1 MADKSSFRRSEVE
14 AQRSAE
20 LSEALKPAFGVSAQ
34 RKRRSTQDPEAAKN
48 VPLDVARGFVSGA
61 LGQLGDLESLIRM
74 LPGFDEKTIIPTSEE
89 IESNLPFRSDTPVSR
104 AMTGAGQLAGSFY
117 GGPGS
122 SVRAAF
128 GLPRAIKR
136 AGQDF
141 AMAAGQ
147 SGPRI
152 FIGPKAKTWD
162 QAAADAAQRMEQA
175 GADPVEIWRQTG
187 TFRGADGIQRQEI
200 SDVGAQFR
208 NANEIKEL
216 AKTKKFQAE
225 ALKEQI
231 KGVPGQKDLF
241 PKALTEARRPAREQ
255 VKQLKED
262 AAALSLDPSYRGQ
275 PAKFVLEHPELYK
288 AYPEL
293 ADINVAQGSRS
304 GDDGTRAALMGGKG
318 GMEMEVT
325 RRGLRDDPRSSMLH
339 EMQHAVQTLEDMAPG
354 GSTNTA
360 FRDPRAFEILE
371 ELRKKAATPMTFE
384 EYAKHLSHID
394 EAELAKSYPNYVKSI
409 PSMVKGMDRE
419 LQSQA
424 AMEYYKRLAGEAEAR
439 ATQFREPMGPTE
451 RRQEFPYSSYDV
463 PAEDLIVKDPKQ
475 YAAGGKV
482 HISDNPD
489 TMRLEL
495 AGGGAPK
502 AIAQR
507 LKTLREQLAERSAAA
522 EAIQARDRKLPLEQI
537 PEGSLTPEAIEAEIK
552 RMREEKGMAAG
563 GAAKLAKLLRAP
575 AKSKQEIEAIAERVA
590 PQVTGEYVR
599 KKPGSAITVADK
611 TKKQFEREKTLPVDI
626 RATGV
631 ERTPQ
636 PVDIER
642 LKGEVMIGIAGDPT
656 VTGKTLH
663 SVGDVRL
670 ESPAPQH
677 GGPLYGLYH
686 DNDHFWA
693 SGLGA
698 ARKVQNLAK
707 EASQQYDAP
716 VVGKYVMMGP
726 DSINYALHFAD
737 ANLQAIDLSK
747 MSKRQ
752 IEGFNKLLR
761 QGSPASGPRPNFPGI
776 EDKGDAYLQFAFDP
790 ELRKHFNALM
800 QQPTVT
806 EKFGLPSGTDI
817 RFAVTEPALR
827 DLETGVTGYSM
838 GRMKPEIP
846 ATELKLS
853 EHPTYSHDI
862 PGEFMGQSRYPIPYE
877 LSFPDTL
884 KVIRENP
891 AQAPYEFGSLKM
903 VGPRQIVDQQ
913 MIDEI
918 KAYEERMK
926 QLTGKKK
933 GGAVEKA
940 AGGNIDKL
948 TPRQMLYLSSS
959 EDIAKLTPH
968 QQREVV
974 ANMGGDELRQRMSGY
989 FAKGGA
995 VKKTKVSDNPDTMRL
1010 ELMKAKG

>member
-175 GADPVEIWRQTG
+175 GVDPVEIWRQTG

-255 VKQLKED
+255 VKQLKEE

-293 ADINVAQGSRS
+293 ADINVTQGGRS
-304 GDDGTRAALMGGKG
+304 GDEGTRAAMMGGKG

-354 GSTNTA
+354 GNTTMA
-360 FRDPRAFEILE
+360 FKDPRAFEILN
-371 ELRKKAATPMTFE
+371 ELRAKASQPISFE
-384 EYAKHLSHID
+384 EYAERYSHLANKEKGYED
-394 EAELAKSYPNYVKSI
+394 YLKSI
-409 PSMVKGMDRE
+409 PEVVKKMDRE
-419 LQSQA
+419 LQGQA

-439 ATQFREPMGPTE
+439 ATQFREPMGMTE
-451 RRQEFPYSSYDV
+451 RKQEFPYSSYDV

-507 LKTLREQLAERSAAA
+507 LKTLREQLAERAAAA
-522 EAIQARDRKLPLEQI
+522 EAIQARDRKLPLKQI

-563 GAAKLAKLLRAP
+563 GAAKALKALAKGAKEEEKAAIKASEALGQVEGRPLLITQADR
-575 AKSKQEIEAIAERVA
+575 SKV
-590 PQVTGEYVR
+590 G
-599 KKPGSAITVADK
+599 
-611 TKKQFEREKTLPVDI
+611 
-626 RATGV
+626 
-631 ERTPQ
+631 
-636 PVDIER
+636 
-642 LKGEVMIGIAGDPT
+642 
-656 VTGKTLH
+656 GKWL
-663 SVGDVRL
+663 
-670 ESPAPQH
+670 
-677 GGPLYGLYH
+677 GGPG
-686 DNDHFWA
+686 F
-693 SGLGA
+693 SGLQHTRPEYKAAEAAWGVAQPATAKTILGGYQKAKKEFGA
-698 ARKVQNLAK
+698 EPVMTTMLGTPTQHQSNKMVFEELHRLFKKSAKDGNL
-707 EASQQYDAP
+707 
-716 VVGKYVMMGP
+716 
-726 DSINYALHFAD
+726 
-737 ANLQAIDLSK
+737 
-747 MSKRQ
+747 
-752 IEGFNKLLR
+752 
-761 QGSPASGPRPNFPGI
+761 
-776 EDKGDAYLQFAFDP
+776 DP
-790 ELRKHFNALM
+790 ELLDKINTRLRMAEDKQGKPIFPEDVNILAPDFRKVANTFDRRAVASNLMGGMTVGGKKGQIIDYDEVIRHTTDPALL
-800 QQPTVT
+800 
-806 EKFGLPSGTDI
+806 EAPSG
-817 RFAVTEPALR
+817 AL
-827 DLETGVTGYSM
+827 GN
-838 GRMKPEIP
+838 RMF
-846 ATELKLS
+846 TLS
-853 EHPTYSHDI
+853 
-862 PGEFMGQSRYPIPYE
+862 GG
-877 LSFPDTL
+877 
-884 KVIRENP
+884 
-891 AQAPYEFGSLKM
+891 
-903 VGPRQIVDQQ
+903 IVDRPDLHPAFPSILQGEDLNVMFSPVARELVMRDFIERTMREKGRTPGYMDYTRGYPPTQ
-913 MIDEI
+913 LITEELLTDLQKKGFAEGGLVSGI
-918 KAYEERMK
+918 SGDDLIIEERP
-926 QLTGKKK
+926 L
-933 GGAVEKA
+933 
-940 AGGNIDKL
+940 
-948 TPRQMLYLSSS
+948 
-959 EDIAKLTPH
+959 
-968 QQREVV
+968 
-974 ANMGGDELRQRMSGY
+974 
-989 FAKGGA
+989 
-995 VKKTKVSDNPDTMRL
+995 
-1010 ELMKAKG
+1010 